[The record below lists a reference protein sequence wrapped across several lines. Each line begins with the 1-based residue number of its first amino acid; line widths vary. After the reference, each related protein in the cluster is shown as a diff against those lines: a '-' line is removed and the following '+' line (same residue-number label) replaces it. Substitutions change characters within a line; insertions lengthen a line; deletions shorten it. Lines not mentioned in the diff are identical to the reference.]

1 MTKNKLE
8 RIKFS
13 DISESSPYIIK
24 NFIATNSEKEK
35 LDVSFDYPFS
45 IDAIV
50 FIICLK
56 GSGKVKINFKEYV
69 MEENSISI
77 ILPNQIVEKVNH
89 SDNNFIEVLCCSI
102 DFLSD
107 LPFPTNFELP
117 KRIADNPVLKI
128 TPEETQHLLRYHSF
142 IVETFNNTTH
152 IFQEKIIKG
161 LLFSLMMEIGSIY
174 LNQESDMPPSENMSS
189 RNKEIVKQFMEL
201 LKDHFKIGRTASYY
215 ADKMFISPKYLS
227 AVLKKETGSAINAWI
242 ERATIMG
249 AKMLLKS
256 TNLTVLQISEELN
269 FPNPSYFGRFF
280 KKSTGVTPKYYRE
293 KV

>member
-8 RIKFS
+8 RLKFS

-24 NFIATNSEKEK
+24 NFIASNNQRDK
-35 LDVSFDYPFS
+35 LDISFDYPFS

-56 GSGKVKINFKEYV
+56 GRGKVKINFKEYIV
-69 MEENSISI
+69 EENSISI
-77 ILPNQIVEKVNH
+77 ILPNQIVEKIDHCENH
-89 SDNNFIEVLCCSI
+89 VVEVLCCSI

-107 LPFPTNFELP
+107 LPFPNNFELP
-117 KRIADNPVLKI
+117 RRIAENPILKV
-128 TPEETQHLLRYHSF
+128 TPEEIQHLLRYHSF
-142 IVETFNNTTH
+142 IIETFNGKQNQ
-152 IFQEKIIKG
+152 FQEKIIKG
-161 LLFSLMMEIGSIY
+161 LLFSLLMEIGTIY
-174 LNQESDMPPSENMSS
+174 LGQEGDIAPCEKMSS
-189 RNKEIVKQFMEL
+189 RNKEIVQQFMTL
-201 LKDHFKIGRTASYY
+201 LKEHFKIGRTASFY

-227 AVLKKETGSAINAWI
+227 AVLKKETGRAINSWI
-242 ERATIMG
+242 EQAAIMG
-249 AKMLLKS
+249 AKMMLKS

-280 KKSTGVTPKYYRE
+280 KKSTGMTPKYYRE

>member
-1 MTKNKLE
+1 MTKNKPE

-13 DISESSPYIIK
+13 DISVSSPYIIK
-24 NFIATNSEKEK
+24 NFIASNCEKEK
-35 LDVSFDYPFS
+35 LNVSFDYPFS
-45 IDAIV
+45 IDAII

-56 GSGKVKINFKEYV
+56 GSGKAKINFKEYI
-69 MEENSISI
+69 MEENSISM
-77 ILPNQIVEKVNH
+77 ILPNQIVERVSH
-89 SDNNFIEVLCCSI
+89 SENNFTEVLCCSI

-107 LPFPTNFELP
+107 LPFPTDFELP
-117 KRIADNPVLKI
+117 KRISENPVLKI
-128 TPEETQHLLRYHSF
+128 TPEEAQHLLRYHSF
-142 IVETFNNTTH
+142 IVETFNNETH
-152 IFQEKIIKG
+152 VYQEKIIKG
-161 LLFSLMMEIGSIY
+161 LLFSLLMEIGNIY
-174 LNQESDMPPSENMSS
+174 LKQESNLPPPVNMSS
-189 RNKEIVKQFMEL
+189 RNKEIVEHFMEL
-201 LKDHFKIGRTASYY
+201 LTDHYKVGRTASYY

-280 KKSTGVTPKYYRE
+280 KKSTGITPKYYRE
-293 KV
+293 KE